1 MFIKSRDLFVKKW
14 NEKNDLDI
22 NRFLEYFGAQWVND
36 VVVVI
41 TELNSQN
48 QITYK
53 SNYIDT
59 CCGIFEL
66 KKTKLYL

>member
-41 TELNSQN
+41 TQHKFSKSDNL
-48 QITYK
+48 QIQ
-53 SNYIDT
+53 
-59 CCGIFEL
+59 L
-66 KKTKLYL
+66 H